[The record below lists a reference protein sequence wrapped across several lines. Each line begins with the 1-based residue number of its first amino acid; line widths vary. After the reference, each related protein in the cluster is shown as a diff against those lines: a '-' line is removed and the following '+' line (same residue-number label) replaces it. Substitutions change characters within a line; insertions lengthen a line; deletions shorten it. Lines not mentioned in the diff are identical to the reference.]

1 MPSSS
6 YSTDTNRHKDEQSSI
21 AIDQMNLGKS
31 ATSLSRGHRF
41 CLMEIPNMIQTG
53 SSSIRW
59 TPGYRHGGHNLISLI
74 QTR

>member
-1 MPSSS
+1 
-6 YSTDTNRHKDEQSSI
+6 
-21 AIDQMNLGKS
+21 MNLGKS

-74 QTR
+74 QTLYIKQCSSGYSNF